1 LNVCCKSRT
10 ITAEPYAGLLLATNG
25 EFYGTTDSGGLG
37 GALFEVTAGGKLTI
51 LDNVSG
57 SNLYEPLMQAGDGLL
72 YGTARTGG
80 THRQGAI
87 FSLSLTGT
95 LTILHNC
102 TIGDGAQPMAGLVQ
116 APDGNLYGT
125 TEYGGAYNL
134 GTVFTMNPSGELLT
148 LYSFTGG
155 IDGSLPKSTL
165 LRASDGNFYG
175 TTNDGGTHGYGSIFK
190 MNPSGTLTTLHS
202 FSGPDGI
209 NPAGELIQATD
220 GNLYGMTSGGGAG
233 GLGTI
238 FQLTLGGALTTIH
251 SFAGT
256 DGSRPLGGL
265 FQATNGSLYGTTNAG
280 GTYESGN
287 VFELSMGFGP
297 FVITLPTS
305 GKTGSTVSIL
315 GTNLTGATSVT
326 FNGAEAPFTV
336 NSTGSA
342 IATTAPAGATSGVVE
357 VVTPSGTLSSNVPF
371 RVVP

>member
-57 SNLYEPLMQAGDGLL
+57 SNLYEPLMQAGHGLL

-102 TIGDGAQPMAGLVQ
+102 TIGDGAQP
-116 APDGNLYGT
+116 
-125 TEYGGAYNL
+125 
-134 GTVFTMNPSGELLT
+134 TVFTMNPSGELLT